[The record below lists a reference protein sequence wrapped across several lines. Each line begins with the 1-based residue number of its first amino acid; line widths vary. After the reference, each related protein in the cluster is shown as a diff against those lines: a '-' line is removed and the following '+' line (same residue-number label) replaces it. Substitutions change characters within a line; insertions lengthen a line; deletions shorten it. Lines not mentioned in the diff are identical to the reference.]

1 MAIFGQLSSLAGVA
15 QGFDLS
21 ATRLILSGTSGTFEF
36 LDFEIPERIVIPG
49 RQKVAIHQMIGGK
62 RLIDVLGVEYDPITW
77 SGIFTGSTTKSRV
90 SLLMAMRDAGQKL
103 TLTLDNYSFDV
114 VITDFNPTYEF
125 AYRQPYSIS
134 LAVIKRNDEPLSV
147 DALTGALNALINS
160 DIGKAVGLS
169 NIIDI
174 QTVTDAVST
183 VQSAVQTVSDF
194 ATATVDTVQTVVRP
208 IIAAQQIIQTSISSL
223 ESSLNTITTLGGI
236 VPGFPISKTVNNLLK
251 QADGMTRIPALYNL
265 SNVLGRVDKNV
276 RTGQTANGVKT
287 VTLSGGNLYQVAS
300 DQYGDATQWESLA
313 TVNGIDDP
321 QLTGIN
327 TIQVPTTPSSQ
338 ASKASYPG

>member
-1 MAIFGQLSSLAGVA
+1 MAILSALSTLSSVA
-15 QGFDLS
+15 QGSNLS
-21 ATRLILSGTSGTFEF
+21 ATRLILTGTSGTFEF
-36 LDFEIPERIVIPG
+36 LDFELPERITIPG
-49 RQKVAIHQMIGGK
+49 RQKTVIHQMIGGK

-90 SLLMAMRDAGQKL
+90 AMLMGMRDAGEKL

-114 VITDFNPTYEF
+114 VITDFNPVYEF
-125 AYRQPYSIS
+125 IYRQPYSIS
-134 LAVIKRNDEPLSV
+134 LAVVQRNDDPVLG

-160 DIGKAVGLS
+160 DIGQALGLAD
-169 NIIDI
+169 IIDI
-174 QTVTDAVST
+174 NSVTEAVNT

-208 IIAAQQIIQTSISSL
+208 IIAAQQIIQSNISSL
-223 ESSLNTITTLGGI
+223 ESSLNSITTLGGI
-236 VPGFPISKTVNNLLK
+236 VPGNPLSTTVNNLLN

-265 SNVLGRVDKNV
+265 SNVLERVNKNV

-313 TVNGIDDP
+313 TVNGITDP

-327 TIQVPTTPSSQ
+327 SLQVPSSPSSTT
-338 ASKASYPG
+338 STASYPG

>member
-1 MAIFGQLSSLAGVA
+1 M
-15 QGFDLS
+15 
-21 ATRLILSGTSGTFEF
+21 
-36 LDFEIPERIVIPG
+36 
-49 RQKVAIHQMIGGK
+49 
-62 RLIDVLGVEYDPITW
+62 
-77 SGIFTGSTTKSRV
+77 
-90 SLLMAMRDAGQKL
+90 
-103 TLTLDNYSFDV
+103 
-114 VITDFNPTYEF
+114 
-125 AYRQPYSIS
+125 
-134 LAVIKRNDEPLSV
+134 IKRNDEPLSV

-208 IIAAQQIIQTSISSL
+208 IIAAQQIIQTNISSL
-223 ESSLNTITTLGGI
+223 ENSLNTITTLGGI
-236 VPGFPISKTVNNLLK
+236 VPGFPISKTVNNLLT

-287 VTLSGGNLYQVAS
+287 ITLSGGNLYQIAS
-300 DQYGDATQWESLA
+300 DQYGDATLWESLA

-327 TIQVPTTPSSQ
+327 SIQVPTTPSAQ